1 MQRGGIIYRVGIKI
15 PAKSST
21 ERGGNT
27 DAKKKEKERE
37 VFLLYDNMRWFLFFD
52 SKICVGCQRHS
63 KASVLGSYWRH
74 GQGGV
79 SRFGTRCSNDVC
91 TNRKYLW
98 SYYRGGCHWVCE
110 VCITEII
117 I

>member
-21 ERGGNT
+21 KRGGNT

-52 SKICVGCQRHS
+52 S
-63 KASVLGSYWRH
+63 
-74 GQGGV
+74 
-79 SRFGTRCSNDVC
+79 
-91 TNRKYLW
+91 
-98 SYYRGGCHWVCE
+98 
-110 VCITEII
+110 
-117 I
+117 